1 MLYCRPLARACGRDA
16 AVLQQTLALVEAA
29 ARTDESSE
37 YYKEAGYQHAL
48 LCDYGRAM
56 EAYQAG
62 ARVGGTS
69 AAGAIH
75 GQIYCQVM
83 ASCSTTCSLTSCSLC
98 VLKVAVGL
106 SCVMS
111 VVSAVVCAHN
121 SCCGGMNSNTL
132 G

>member
-1 MLYCRPLARACGRDA
+1 MPWCRPLARACGRDA

-37 YYKEAGYQHAL
+37 YYEEAGYQHAL

-56 EAYQAG
+56 EAYQAA

-75 GQIYCQVM
+75 GQIYCQVNGRHINGHVNGHVQPL
-83 ASCSTTCSLTSCSLC
+83 AVC
-98 VLKVAVGL
+98 VCLKLQTV
-106 SCVMS
+106 
-111 VVSAVVCAHN
+111 
-121 SCCGGMNSNTL
+121 
-132 G
+132 